1 MTDIYSFYP
10 PNNPPSSGS
19 VGASGV
25 FWTFDAVE
33 AAMVEAVELWRR
45 SPGGGH
51 WPFAG
56 DGPWQWV
63 RSLEWGDYAD
73 ADAVPRAAPL
83 TRAEVA
89 QRDAVSGWLAWV
101 PGRDRKL
108 VVLAI
113 GHLVRG
119 SARVS
124 WMRLKVEMGVP
135 FGADGLRRRYGRAL
149 AGVCARLNG
158 VRG

>member
-1 MTDIYSFYP
+1 MEEERT
-10 PNNPPSSGS
+10 
-19 VGASGV
+19 
-25 FWTFDAVE
+25 FWTFDAVQD
-33 AAMVEAVELWRR
+33 AMVEAVDLWRR
-45 SPGGGH
+45 SPGGGR

-89 QRDAVSGWLAWV
+89 TRDAVSGWLAWV
-101 PGRDRKL
+101 PERDRKL

-113 GHLVRG
+113 GQLSRG
-119 SARVS
+119 HARVS
-124 WMRLKVEMGVP
+124 WMRLKVELGVP

-149 AGVCARLNG
+149 TGICGQLNAAT
-158 VRG
+158 VMDF